1 MLLCCTH
8 HIDKHVP
15 VWPRSYIR
23 ATECGL
29 QMLLRLARREVR
41 VRAWMAE
48 PAPDTDGED
57 SGEEWEGRASN
68 ILRPR
73 DQLE

>member
-1 MLLCCTH
+1 
-8 HIDKHVP
+8 
-15 VWPRSYIR
+15 
-23 ATECGL
+23 
-29 QMLLRLARREVR
+29 MLLRLARREVR

-48 PAPDTDGED
+48 PNPDTDGED
-57 SGEEWEGRASN
+57 SSEEWEGRASN